1 MRHPAMPEGPPLKKG
16 SMGHPAMLGKSF
28 GPIPLLENLMA
39 ENSNRN
45 RFIPFRKA
53 DIVAMCGNDSRMKA
67 GDAEGFREFCRILE
81 ALFHFEFHQNLES
94 LKNCYAPFNPD
105 ADTRRLTDYSPKEK
119 QGLQKELVAQMTAVL
134 NSANFEQITAEDLEQ
149 ALAEESLFKI
159 RLEVDFDDF
168 DDVIFFRRGK
178 SVKQETMVSLFGLR
192 KKRFNF
198 TNYDRVAV
206 YIKFKENQYFED
218 REREKLTFVPGSTII
233 KLFHN
238 VPKADLEMLF
248 PNSKVRM
255 KTIDKLIIGVPAVV
269 SGIIVIVTK
278 LGATLILL
286 ASVIAFWL
294 GLSNEE
300 TQLNQKHLIALG
312 IGLATL
318 GGFLFRQIGKFK
330 NRKIKF
336 MKALSENLYFKNLD
350 NNTGVFYNLIDAAE
364 EEEVKEAVLAYFF
377 LLTEKRPLPK
387 AELDDLIE
395 KWLETGWG
403 CKIDFEIEDAINK
416 LERLE
421 LVTREGDML
430 QCLPL
435 AEAKRRLDHIWDNYF
450 TFNTN

>member
-1 MRHPAMPEGPPLKKG
+1 
-16 SMGHPAMLGKSF
+16 
-28 GPIPLLENLMA
+28 MA
-39 ENSNRN
+39 DDPYHN

-53 DIVAMCGNDSRMKA
+53 DIVAMCCNDPRMQT
-67 GDAEGFREFCRILE
+67 GDAEEFREFCQILE
-81 ALFHFEFHQNLES
+81 ALFHFEFHQHLET

-105 ADTRRLTDYSPKEK
+105 ADTRRLTEYSPEEK
-119 QGLQKELVAQMTAVL
+119 QRLQKELVAQMTAVL

-178 SVKQETMVSLFGLR
+178 SVKQETLVSFFGLR

-206 YIKFKENQYFED
+206 YIKFKEKQYFAD
-218 REREKLTFVPGSTII
+218 RDPKKLNFVPGSTII

-248 PNSKVRM
+248 PNSNVRM
-255 KTIDKLIIGVPAVV
+255 KTIDKLIIGVPAAV

-286 ASVIAFWL
+286 GSVIAFWL
-294 GLSNEE
+294 GLSNQE

-312 IGLATL
+312 AGLATL
-318 GGFLFRQIGKFK
+318 GGFLFRQINKFK

-377 LLTEKRPLPK
+377 LLTAKRPVPK
-387 AELDDLIE
+387 AQLDDLIE
-395 KWLETGWG
+395 QWLEAGWN
-403 CKIDFEIEDAINK
+403 CQINFEIEDAVKK

-421 LVTREGDML
+421 LVTRQGDNL

-450 TFNTN
+450 TFN